1 MIQQE
6 SSAKSASKPIVKLV
20 DVVKTYVMGHPG
32 GGGGLLRR
40 RRANQV
46 ATVTVHALRG
56 VSVDF
61 YPGEY
66 IAIMGASGSGK
77 STMLNLLG
85 CLDRPTSGEYF
96 LGGRDIAGLDDDEL
110 SEIRSRYLGFVFQ
123 SYNLIQQY
131 TVLENIQLPLTYQGT
146 GEISPEAEER
156 SVQVAN
162 LVGLGDRLDHRPS
175 QLSGGQQQRVAIARS
190 LINDPYII
198 LADEATGN
206 LDTKTS
212 HEIMEMLGKLNDA
225 GKTIILVTHEDD
237 IAEHAKR
244 IIRMRDGRDHRR
256 RPQPSDDRG
265 TDGHGRDGPP
275 GRRWDPVG
283 ASGRIAETAGSGTL
297 ERRIDALRLGPR
309 VLESSSNDSARF
321 AGNRFGG
328 LSNDIFGPS
337 GRSRISGV

>member
-1 MIQQE
+1 MNQHE
-6 SSAKSASKPIVKLV
+6 DSAKPTGKPIVSLV

-32 GGGGLLRR
+32 GGGGLLHRR
-40 RRANQV
+40 RGNNA
-46 ATVTVHALRG
+46 ATVIVHALRG
-56 VSVDF
+56 VSVNF

-85 CLDRPTSGEYF
+85 CLDRPSSGSYY

-156 SVQVAN
+156 SVEVAG

-206 LDTKTS
+206 LDTTTS
-212 HEIMEMLGKLNDA
+212 HEIMEMLGKLNDG
-225 GKTIILVTHEDD
+225 GKTIIMVTHEDD

-244 IIRMRDGRDHRR
+244 IIRMRDGVIIDDSPSPRMKAAAAALVSTAPIQANGEYWDGKD
-256 RPQPSDDRG
+256 QPLPEQ
-265 TDGHGRDGPP
+265 TELGHLN
-275 GRRWDPVG
+275 
-283 ASGRIAETAGSGTL
+283 EELTH
-297 ERRIDALRLGPR
+297 
-309 VLESSSNDSARF
+309 
-321 AGNRFGG
+321 
-328 LSNDIFGPS
+328 
-337 GRSRISGV
+337 